1 MLPHD
6 IHHEMCRALEKVGG
20 TPCEKLIA
28 DAQATQADILFEECG
43 LFVEVKTLTED
54 RNKRKEVREKAG
66 KILLESM
73 RYENGPIPFGTV
85 SAPLSDFPR
94 PTAERLLLNMGERVR
109 KNLRDASVQIKA
121 TAKRLNLPA
130 RGIVLMAVPSHF
142 STHPGVIAT
151 VASRILHPTKH
162 FAIEALGIL
171 SVPIDG
177 FEGPRQLSF
186 TFSPRIHAN
195 VPAELVDRIA
205 TGWIAH
211 LSEITGDNFT
221 ENEATFEDFES
232 EFLVDEGDWPK
243 RTELASRDRGE
254 IFQHGSQ
261 KPPLS

>member
-1 MLPHD
+1 MLPND
-6 IHHEMCRALEKVGG
+6 IHREMCRALEKVGG

-54 RNKRKEVREKAG
+54 RNKRKEAREKAG
-66 KILLESM
+66 QILLDSM

-85 SAPLSDFPR
+85 AAPLSDFPR

-109 KNLRDASVQIKA
+109 KNLRDASDQIKA

-151 VASRILHPTKH
+151 VAGRILHPTKH
-162 FAIEALGIL
+162 RAIEALGIV

-177 FEGPRQLSF
+177 VQGTRQLSF
-186 TFSPRIHAN
+186 TFSPRAHAN
-195 VPAELVDRIA
+195 VPTELVDRIIE
-205 TGWIAH
+205 GWIAH
-211 LSEITGDNFT
+211 LSELTGDHFS
-221 ENEATFEDFES
+221 ENEGTFEDFET
-232 EFLVDEGDWPK
+232 EFLIDENDWPK
-243 RTELASRDRGE
+243 ENGIAQQGT
-254 IFQHGSQ
+254 
-261 KPPLS
+261 P